1 MLYYGHFSAKGDR
14 MDFKKLT
21 QGERIV
27 LVAGLLLIIDLLFL
41 PWHHIDLGVLGSADR
56 KGVQSPNS
64 FYGVLA
70 LLLAIVMVGQIAAT
84 KLANAKLPALPIGWG
99 QVHMIAGI
107 AILVLLLLKLVV
119 ETDFLGFGAYLG
131 ILLAAA
137 IAFGGFS
144 INKESTSRT
153 F

>member
-1 MLYYGHFSAKGDR
+1 

-27 LVAGLLLIIDLLFL
+27 SIAGVILIIDLLFL
-41 PWHHIDLGVLGSADR
+41 PWHKVSTVVFGQTISGTASAIE
-56 KGVQSPNS
+56 SPNG

-70 LLLAIVMVGQIAAT
+70 LLLTIVMVGVVIAR
-84 KLANAKLPALPIGWG
+84 LAGAKLPDLPLPLG
-99 QVHMIAGI
+99 QILMILGI
-107 AILVLLLLKLVV
+107 AVFVLLLIKLLA

-131 ILLAAA
+131 ILLGAAV
-137 IAFGGFS
+137 AFGGYS
-144 INKESTSRT
+144 INKESASRT

>member
-1 MLYYGHFSAKGDR
+1 

-27 LVAGLLLIIDLLFL
+27 LIAGLLLIIDLLFL
-41 PWHHIDLGVLGSADR
+41 PWHSVDTPLGDFTAQAIED
-56 KGVQSPNS
+56 PNG
-64 FYGVLA
+64 FYAVLA
-70 LLLAIVMVGQIAAT
+70 LILTLVMVGVIAAT
-84 KLANAKLPALPIGWG
+84 RLANAKLPDLPVSWG

-107 AILVLLLLKLVV
+107 AVFVLLLLKLIV
-119 ETDFLGFGAYLG
+119 ETNSLGFGAYLG

-137 IAFGGFS
+137 VAFGGYS
-144 INKESTSRT
+144 INKETATRGSGA

>member
-1 MLYYGHFSAKGDR
+1 

-21 QGERIV
+21 QGEKIV
-27 LVAGLLLIIDLLFL
+27 LIAGVLLIIDLLFFA
-41 PWHHIDLGVLGSADR
+41 WHKVETVVFGQTISGTASAIE
-56 KGVQSPNS
+56 SPNG

-70 LLLAIVMVGQIAAT
+70 LLLAIVMVGVVVAT
-84 KLANAKLPALPIGWG
+84 KLAGVKLPDLPIPWG

-107 AILVLLLLKLVV
+107 AILALLLIKLLA

-131 ILLAAA
+131 LLLGAAM
-137 IAFGGFS
+137 AFGGFS
-144 INKESTSRT
+144 INKESSTRT